1 MCSNSTWNFSSL
13 SLSKNYWPLGRKP
26 GKWVSYN
33 FLCLM
38 EIKYVLVTT
47 WMFSHWTEA
56 FIGRQV
62 TATSWW
68 ILPVSEH
75 HPANLKVKILRIEA
89 EDIWWDSFPKVSRLD
104 LLEVFHQ
111 TLNDYIILHMSS
123 NICNLKSIC
132 TLYKM
137 SESSASYLSL

>member
-1 MCSNSTWNFSSL
+1 
-13 SLSKNYWPLGRKP
+13 
-26 GKWVSYN
+26 
-33 FLCLM
+33 M

-62 TATSWW
+62 TATSGQ

-104 LLEVFHQ
+104 LLEVFYQ
-111 TLNDYIILHMSS
+111 TSDDYNTYIYII
-123 NICNLKSIC
+123 
-132 TLYKM
+132 
-137 SESSASYLSL
+137 